1 MPRPTKAFHRM
12 RLNAAAAWKR
22 GEKKEAYALWAKA
35 DAGQK
40 EHRAKKVNKNKPEP
54 AAEGG
59 EGEAAPAG
67 ESS

>member
-1 MPRPTKAFHRM
+1 M